1 MGHRLTSGV
10 NTRFPMG
17 FLCLD
22 RCPERIFG
30 VMAEALFFPPTQ
42 TVYIWM
48 VFDATDESLGSPRY
62 TFSDAVLWVFDF
74 RVGQDA
80 DDGHGFERRHA
91 FNVRLTHLDVV
102 YFTYSGMNRA
112 V

>member
-17 FLCLD
+17 LLRLD
-22 RCPERIFG
+22 RCPERIFV
-30 VMAEALFFPPTQ
+30 VMAVALFFRRTP

-48 VFDATDESLGSPRY
+48 VFGATDESLGSSRD
-62 TFSDAVLWVFDF
+62 TFSDAGLRVFDF

-80 DDGHGFERRHA
+80 DDGLGFERRHA
-91 FNVRLTHLDVV
+91 FNVRQTHLDVG
-102 YFTYSGMNRA
+102 YFTYSDMSRA
-112 V
+112 G